1 MALSDGKKRKLDEI
15 ISYLFLVDT
24 HNYDNWY
31 ENKESAHPTRKSDK
45 EESDIPPWECDEGE
59 VKKGKGLKIL
69 TPSKLLTRLLLLVVQ
84 IKAGNSSYKTKNEIR
99 LKLSLLYQHNTIT
112 KKVCN
117 NLIKPSQKWKK
128 SY

>member
-1 MALSDGKKRKLDEI
+1 MALSDGKRRKLDEI

-45 EESDIPPWECDEGE
+45 EEPDIPPWECDEEE

-69 TPSKLLTRLLLLVVQ
+69 TSSKLLTRLLLLVVQ

-112 KKVCN
+112 RNVCN
-117 NLIKPSQKWKK
+117 NLIKPLQKWKK